1 MSSHEFFL
9 SVVNIQKSVAGVE
22 ITGATKEERIEKMK
36 KLFLNKK

>member
-22 ITGATKEERIEKMK
+22 INGKTKEERIEKMK
-36 KLFLNKK
+36 KLFLNIK